1 MAGKKKIEDLMK
13 DPKTM
18 KKVMEEAFRKVDI
31 DGSGFL
37 ERGEFEQVLVQIAK
51 EIGVDNP
58 TREEVDDILD
68 EIDENGDNRISRD
81 EFSDLIEKVFQ
92 MIGTEDIWFAYPF
105 TPHYHPWS
113 HHLEQANHHSPF
125 LFTFS
130 TFFRGGT
137 IKKLHTNSPTST

>member
-1 MAGKKKIEDLMK
+1 MAGKKKIEELMK
-13 DPKTM
+13 DPKSM

-68 EIDENGDNRISRD
+68 EIDENGDNRISRE

-92 MIGTEDIWFAYPF
+92 MIGTEDI
-105 TPHYHPWS
+105 
-113 HHLEQANHHSPF
+113 
-125 LFTFS
+125 
-130 TFFRGGT
+130 
-137 IKKLHTNSPTST
+137 

>member
-68 EIDENGDNRISRD
+68 EIDENGDNRISGD

-92 MIGTEDIWFAYPF
+92 MIGTEDI
-105 TPHYHPWS
+105 
-113 HHLEQANHHSPF
+113 
-125 LFTFS
+125 
-130 TFFRGGT
+130 
-137 IKKLHTNSPTST
+137 